1 MLEILNISKSFGGIK
16 AVNDCSLEI
25 EENSITGLIGPNG
38 AGKSTLFDLIT
49 GFYKAD
55 RGEIY
60 FKKGR
65 ISGLE
70 PHLIALKGVVRTFQ
84 IPRPLPKMTVL
95 ENMLLSPKKQQGEN
109 IFGVLLRPSFVKEQE
124 GKNLEKALNL
134 LKFMNLFE
142 LKDEYAGNLSTGQM
156 KLLELARALMVD
168 PELLLLD
175 EPVAGVHPVLAKEL
189 LDHIRELKKKG
200 KTFFVVEHNMEV
212 MMELCEHIFVMHN
225 GKVISSGSPEEI
237 RNDERVLDAYLGE

>member
-1 MLEILNISKSFGGIK
+1 MLSIINVSKSFGGIK

-25 EENSITGLIGPNG
+25 KENSITGLIGPNG

-49 GFYKAD
+49 GFQRAD
-55 RGEIY
+55 KGEIY
-60 FKKGR
+60 FKNEL
-65 ISGLE
+65 ISGLD
-70 PHLIALKGVVRTFQ
+70 PHIIALKGIVKTFQ
-84 IPRPLPKMTVL
+84 IPRPFPKMTVL
-95 ENMLLSPKKQQGEN
+95 ENMLLSPKKQIGEN
-109 IFGVLLRPSFVKEQE
+109 IFGVLLRSSVVKEQE
-124 GKNLEKALNL
+124 TKNLEKALKL
-134 LKFMNLFE
+134 LKFMNLID

-175 EPVAGVHPVLAKEL
+175 EPVAGVNPVLTKEL
-189 LDHIRELKKKG
+189 LDHIRELQKNG
-200 KTFFVVEHNMEV
+200 KTFFIVEHNMEV